1 MDDNFSPKVKE
12 VIASSKEEALRLG
25 HDFIGTEHLM
35 LGLLKDSSSKA
46 INILGTLQIDLEHL
60 KRKVEILN
68 PSDHENTAFS
78 NEKKNLHLT
87 RQAER
92 ALKTTFLEAKLFQS
106 SLINTAHL
114 LLCILRNE
122 NDPTTKLL
130 NKYKVDYEN
139 VKEEFKTML
148 TQDGDYIDMNDD
160 ETFKS
165 ESPQADDETSKNPF
179 SGSVSSKKTKTA
191 KKSKTP
197 VLDNFGRDL
206 TEMANEGKLDPVVG
220 REKEIERVSQILSRR
235 KKNNPLLIGE
245 PGVGKSAI
253 AEGLALRIISRK
265 VSRILYDKRVVT
277 LDLASLV
284 AGTKYRGQFEERM
297 KAVMNELEKNEDI
310 ILFIDEIHTIVGA
323 GGATG
328 SLDASNMF
336 KPALARGEIQCIGAT
351 TLDEYRQ
358 HIEKDGALE
367 RRFQKIIVEPTTI
380 EETVEILHNIK
391 EKYEDHHN
399 VLYSDEA
406 IEACVKLTNR
416 YMSDR
421 FLPDKAIDALDE
433 AGSRVHIT
441 NMNVPERLIK
451 IEKELEEIRKEKNSV
466 VKKQKYEEAARLRD
480 NEKTLEQNLKEAQ
493 EEWER
498 ESKENKIS
506 VNDENIADVV
516 SMMTGIPVN
525 RIAKTES
532 NKLAELPN
540 TIKGKVIG
548 QEEAVNKVVRAIQ
561 RNRAGLKNPNR
572 PIGSFFFLGQTGVGK
587 TQLAKVLARELFD
600 NEDSLIRLDMSEY
613 MEKFATSRLIG
624 APPGYIGYEEGG
636 QLTEKIRRKPYAVVL
651 LDEIE
656 KAHPDVFNMLL
667 QVLDD
672 GYLTDSLG
680 RKVDFRNT
688 IIIMTSNVGAR
699 KLKDFGTGVG
709 FGTKAQQSQK
719 DENNRK
725 VIEGALKKAFSPE
738 FLNRVD
744 DVIIFNALEKTD
756 IEKIILIE
764 LEQLFERIANIG
776 YHLKLTDEAIAFIA
790 GKGYDRQY
798 GARPLNRAIQKYI
811 EDALAEKIVNSDI
824 DEGDSILMDH
834 IKDDDKLSIKITKL
848 SQELD
853 S

>member
-1 MDDNFSPKVKE
+1 MDDNFSPKVKD

-35 LGLLKDSSSKA
+35 LGLLRDGSSKA
-46 INILGTLQIDLEHL
+46 VNILGALSIDLEL
-60 KRKVEILN
+60 IRRKVEILN
-68 PSDHENTAFS
+68 PSDHENTNF
-78 NEKKNLHLT
+78 NKDKKNLHLT

-130 NKYKVDYEN
+130 NKYDIDYDN
-139 VKEEFKTML
+139 VKEEFKSMM
-148 TQDGDYIDMNDD
+148 TQDGDYQDLPTDNYQG
-160 ETFKS
+160 ESSS
-165 ESPQADDETSKNPF
+165 EGESDKNPF
-179 SGSVSSKKTKTA
+179 SGSASSKSKST

-206 TEMANEGKLDPVVG
+206 TAMAEEGKLDPVVG
-220 REKEIERVSQILSRR
+220 RETEIERVSQILSRR

-253 AEGLALRIISRK
+253 AEGLALRIVNRK
-265 VSRILYDKRVVT
+265 VSRILYDKRLVT

-367 RRFQKIIVEPTTI
+367 RRFQKIIVQPTSI
-380 EETVEILHNIK
+380 DETVEILNNIK
-391 EKYEDHHN
+391 SKYEDHHS
-399 VLYSDEA
+399 VTFTDEA
-406 IEACVKLTNR
+406 IDACVKLTNR
-416 YMSDR
+416 YMTER

-433 AGSRVHIT
+433 AGSRVHMT
-441 NMNVPERLIK
+441 NINVPQRIIE
-451 IEKELEEIRKEKNSV
+451 IEKELEEIKELKNSV
-466 VKKQKYEEAARLRD
+466 VKKQKYEEAAKLRD
-480 NEKTLEQNLKEAQ
+480 DEKTLENKLAEAQ
-493 EEWER
+493 EEWEK
-498 ESKENKIS
+498 ESKENRVD
-506 VNDENIADVV
+506 VNEEHIADVV

-532 NKLAELPN
+532 NKLAELPQ

-548 QEEAVNKVVRAIQ
+548 QDQAVTKVVKAIQ
-561 RNRAGLKNPNR
+561 RNRAGLKDPNR

-600 NEDSLIRLDMSEY
+600 NEEALVRLDMSEY
-613 MEKFATSRLIG
+613 MEKFAVSRLIG

-636 QLTEKIRRKPYAVVL
+636 QLTEKVRRKPYAVIL
-651 LDEIE
+651 LDEVE

-672 GYLTDSLG
+672 GHLTDSLG

-709 FGTKAQQSQK
+709 FGTQAQKSQEQ
-719 DENNRK
+719 DNSRK

-744 DVIIFNALEKTD
+744 DVIIFNALEKED
-756 IEKIILIE
+756 IEKIINIE
-764 LEQLFERIANIG
+764 LQQLYSRIEEIG
-776 YHLKLTDEAIAFIA
+776 YKFKLSDSAKSFIA
-790 GKGYDRQY
+790 EKGYDKQY

-824 DEGDSILMDH
+824 EEGDSIMMDYNEG
-834 IKDDDKLSIKITKL
+834 DEELSISITKL
-848 SQELD
+848 SSTEEA
-853 S
+853 